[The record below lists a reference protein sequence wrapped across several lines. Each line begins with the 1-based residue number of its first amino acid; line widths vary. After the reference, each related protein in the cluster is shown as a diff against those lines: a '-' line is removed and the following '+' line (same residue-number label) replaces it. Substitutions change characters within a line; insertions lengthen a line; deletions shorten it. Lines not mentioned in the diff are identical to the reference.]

1 MSENG
6 IISLGGSLFNGFPQN
21 LNFLLFTFSTLIA
34 PFWSNVDL
42 NRFGVIFHR
51 IANDSNSL
59 KRAEN
64 LTAMLFPGT
73 EVGEVT
79 GVTVITWYR
88 VAEVRFPFGNF
99 STDDEVEHN
108 YVSYNCKR
116 VQRWIY
122 ELLILEITDIAKR
135 AQESL
140 GLLQA
145 MDCVTLLI

>member
-6 IISLGGSLFNGFPQN
+6 IISLGGSFFNRFPQN
-21 LNFLLFTFSTLIA
+21 FNFLFTFSSLIA

-64 LTAMLFPGT
+64 LTATLFPGT
-73 EVGEVT
+73 EVGGVT

-88 VAEVRFPFGNF
+88 VAEARFRFGNF
-99 STDDEVEHN
+99 STDDEVEHM
-108 YVSYNCKR
+108 
-116 VQRWIY
+116 
-122 ELLILEITDIAKR
+122 LLH
-135 AQESL
+135 QGSS
-140 GLLQA
+140 
-145 MDCVTLLI
+145 